1 LENYYSSK
9 MDELLDKINQY
20 GHNSL
25 TKKEK
30 KLLKEAG
37 KFLERKDN
45 DD

>member
-1 LENYYSSK
+1 

-37 KFLERKDN
+37 EFLEKKDE
-45 DD
+45 DGLKI